1 MDTVLNATLRKVPL
15 FAKLKDDELR
25 FLEQGE
31 ELWLSPGEE
40 FITEG
45 QPAENFYV
53 LLEGQVRLT
62 KKVAENK
69 EISVGSYVPGTFFRR
84 STNIARYSIP
94 GDYAHSASKPFV

>member
-45 QPAENFYV
+45 QTGREF
-53 LLEGQVRLT
+53 LC
-62 KKVAENK
+62 VA
-69 EISVGSYVPGTFFRR
+69 
-84 STNIARYSIP
+84 
-94 GDYAHSASKPFV
+94 